1 MSNIHWYPGHIAKA
15 QRELQEKLNLIDVI
29 IEVIDA
35 RLPYSSK
42 YAEVEKLTKGKP
54 RLIIFNKSDLAEK
67 QELEKWEKYYKE
79 KYSLPVISTNSN
91 TNNINDIINQ
101 AILLASEMLEKRKSK
116 GLLPRAVRT
125 VVIGM
130 PNVGK
135 STIINRLTKS
145 SKAKTG
151 QKAGVTRNQQWVR
164 INDKLEL
171 LDTPGIIPP
180 IQSDAEINLK
190 LATIGSIGENSY
202 DDEFV
207 ASELLKI
214 LAKIDEKKLR
224 EYYNLQE
231 DEISLETVAYARNWI
246 KKGAEADIER
256 TAKFVLVNFRQC
268 KIGKFILDELPV

>member
-15 QRELQEKLNLIDVI
+15 QRELREKLNLIDVI

-42 YAEVEKLTKGKP
+42 YAQVEKLTKGKP
-54 RLIIFNKSDLAEK
+54 RLIIFNKSDLTDK
-67 QELEKWEKYYKE
+67 HELEKWENHYRE
-79 KYSLPVISTNSN
+79 IYSQPVISTNSN
-91 TNNINDIINQ
+91 TNNIKDIINQ
-101 AILLASEMLEKRKSK
+101 TILLASEMLEKRKAK
-116 GLLPRAVRT
+116 GLLPRAIRT

-207 ASELLKI
+207 ACELLKI
-214 LAKIDEKKLR
+214 LTKIDEKKLR
-224 EYYNLQE
+224 EYYNLE
-231 DEISLETVAYARNWI
+231 DKEITLETVALARNWI

>member
-15 QRELQEKLNLIDVI
+15 QRELKDKLNLIDVI

-42 YAEVEKLTKGKP
+42 YKEVEKLTKGKP
-54 RLIIFNKSDLAEK
+54 RLIIFNKSDLADK
-67 QELEKWEKYYKE
+67 HELEKWENYYRE
-79 KYSLPVISTNSN
+79 KYSLPVVSTNSN
-91 TNNINDIINQ
+91 TNNIKDIINKT
-101 AILLASEMLEKRKSK
+101 ILLASEMLEKRKEK
-116 GLLPRAVRT
+116 GLLPRAIRT

-164 INDKLEL
+164 INEKLEL

-180 IQSDAEINLK
+180 LQADLEVNLK

-207 ASELLKI
+207 ATELLKI
-214 LAKIDEKKLR
+214 LTKIDEKKLR
-224 EYYNLQE
+224 EYYNLK
-231 DEISLETVAYARNWI
+231 DKEISLENVALARNWI

-256 TAKFVLVNFRQC
+256 TSKFILVNFRQC